1 MCVKF
6 CTMSTGGRV
15 SNPKRTARYYA
26 SNAKAR
32 AVKAATDKKN
42 NAKPANKKSRA
53 EHGRA
58 RTAAAKK
65 NGAASIAGKDMVRRK
80 NGKLTPGNRS
90 KNRAAK

>member
-1 MCVKF
+1 
-6 CTMSTGGRV
+6 MSTGGRV
-15 SNPKRTARYYA
+15 SNPKRTAKYYA
-26 SNAKAR
+26 KNAKAK
-32 AVKAATDKKN
+32 AVKAAYDKKF
-42 NAKPANKKSRA
+42 NAKPENKASRA

-90 KNRAAK
+90 KNRASK

>member
-1 MCVKF
+1 
-6 CTMSTGGRV
+6 MSTGGTV
-15 SNPKRTARYYA
+15 SSPKKTAQFYKKNPK
-26 SNAKAR
+26 SR
-32 AVKAATDKKN
+32 AHKAAVDTKN
-42 NAKPANKKSRA
+42 NAKPKNKKSRA

-80 NGKLTPGNRS
+80 SGKLTPGNRS

>member
-1 MCVKF
+1 
-6 CTMSTGGRV
+6 MSTGGKV
-15 SNPKRTARYYA
+15 SKPKRTARYYA
-26 SNAKAR
+26 SSSKAR

-42 NAKPANKKSRA
+42 NAKPANKASRA

-80 NGKLTPGNRS
+80 SGKLTPGNRS
-90 KNRAAK
+90 KNSAAR